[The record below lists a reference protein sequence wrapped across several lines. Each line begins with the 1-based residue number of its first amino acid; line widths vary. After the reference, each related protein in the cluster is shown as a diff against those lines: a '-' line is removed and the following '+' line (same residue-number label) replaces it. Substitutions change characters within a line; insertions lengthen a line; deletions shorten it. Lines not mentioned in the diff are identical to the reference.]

1 MNLSTREQALLS
13 AMNLLAGHGADHVT
27 MEAVAEGVGIRAP
40 SLYKHFKNRAELMEE
55 LENRLK
61 TADLERFQ
69 ALSAQLN
76 QLARDLKALGI
87 LTPQRF
93 DQEALSLLEPRL
105 LEPSA
110 RAYRQLLLQG
120 CGAGGAGIGAYYDVV
135 LLRYVAALERFFD
148 DLAGLNIFRKG
159 ESRVMA
165 MELISPLSHL
175 VFQADGKAMLGQ
187 DFGGIQED
195 IQRHL
200 KQFHRVYAVREK
212 PAEKP
217 AAAPPFP
224 SLSTG
229 GKRLFR
235 GNR

>member
-13 AMNLLAGHGADHVT
+13 AMNLLAGQGGDHVT
-27 MEAVAEGVGIRAP
+27 MEAVAAGVGIRAP

-55 LENRLK
+55 LEKRLK
-61 TADLERFQ
+61 AADSERFQ
-69 ALSAQLN
+69 TLSAQLN

-93 DQEALSLLEPRL
+93 DQEALNLLEPRL
-105 LEPSA
+105 SEPSA

-120 CGAGGAGIGAYYDVV
+120 CASGAAGLDAYYDAV

-175 VFQADGKAMLGQ
+175 VSLSDSKAMRGQ
-187 DFGGIQED
+187 DFRPIQEE

-217 AAAPPFP
+217 AAAPSFP
-224 SLSTG
+224 GLSTG